1 MIIKERLKNVLATNG
16 YNEEDVTKFI
26 KGSNDR
32 SGWTFETQMRD
43 SRPFP
48 INLENKIFLFLDTE
62 RVPYSKD
69 YLTGLINDSSVNENI
84 IPVPEEK
91 PKSKRK
97 KNEYGSLQKSKALKH
112 EFKDNNC
119 NKIYVPKRLKDLGW
133 KKKLVNMWFSDTSNK
148 LSNIMS
154 QYVKYIETND
164 QLNLA
169 YFCAGTVE
177 KLSTGSYK
185 DDVVDLSTGFREG
198 AVKCP
203 YIINPDIANCL
214 KDNEVKFITKT
225 CGIPDPFYNEMV
237 EGRLKLPEQ
246 AAKFILSCFNKIM
259 FTSDEIGSED
269 CFIIKVSDAKEKS
282 ETVEYKPKK
291 KAEPNVDGFCTLKE
305 YAEAVNRVSK
315 AKPEFDKAEE
325 RFKEMCKDKTPVTQ
339 KEFDSILLRDGRAII
354 EQQIQQ
360 EPLVNNIVFGPE
372 VVNNEVLKVCEKK
385 VYDITTLMEDLS
397 SEQLEKL
404 SKYAEALAV
413 AKKAK
418 EELLR
423 VDL

>member
-97 KNEYGSLQKSKALKH
+97 KNEYGSLQKSKALH

-214 KDNEVKFITKT
+214 KDNEVKFITKA
-225 CGIPDPFYNEMV
+225 CGIPEPFYNEMV
-237 EGRLKLPEQ
+237 EGKLKLPDQ

-269 CFIIKVSDAKEKS
+269 CFIIKVSDAK
-282 ETVEYKPKK
+282 
-291 KAEPNVDGFCTLKE
+291 
-305 YAEAVNRVSK
+305 
-315 AKPEFDKAEE
+315 PEFDKAEE

-339 KEFDSILLRDGRAII
+339 QKEFDSNLLRDGRAII